1 MVITISL
8 KSVAPNTTTS
18 YAIDA
23 TAYAATS
30 VDTYA
35 TTSSTTS
42 AITSGQIAIDV
53 TLESPYAS
61 IAYNPTSAKP
71 SDAAI
76 KEAVMVIVDGLDV
89 NEVFFFSM
97 YCLWV
102 ID

>member
-8 KSVAPNTTTS
+8 KSVTPNTTTS

-89 NEVFFFSM
+89 NEVFFFSK